1 MPRYFFNFVGNEG
14 SVLDTQGVELT
25 DIATVRTYAHK
36 RAAELAEAAG
46 QDKDISGWRIQICD
60 ETGLPVMS
68 LAAESERPGATE
80 PGLACSNA
88 GRVPN
93 GALIDERSKRWAS
106 RAITNWLN
114 RRGSLMTGY
123 IP

>member
-1 MPRYFFNFVGNEG
+1 MIECASVVVRVQERVRMPRYFFNFVGNEG

-80 PGLACSNA
+80 PGLACSNVQ
-88 GRVPN
+88 GVSQT
-93 GALIDERSKRWAS
+93 ER
-106 RAITNWLN
+106 
-114 RRGSLMTGY
+114 
-123 IP
+123 